1 MPEATTIGNTAPGS
15 NPDNVRPLTQEQERS
30 VITPEEKWSDEYAS
44 KIALAD
50 FQKMENYR
58 NMNHDWRFRN
68 ADELYAAWTGTKYWD
83 GTRVPRSS
91 LGIYVCFEQI
101 ESLLPNIVKAIFAS
115 YPPFDTTPEPGTSL
129 DESQQVENLLLHQL
143 ERIGNGMGN
152 SKIRVNVRETVRRT
166 LKSAFIYGN
175 GITELGWESYERERL
190 QFMVQRTPIMGKFN
204 HPQYGMIKT
213 PVGSKPRTV
222 VKKQTET
229 VNMPFA
235 KNIPIQDFY
244 IDQNCQSPLVQ
255 DARCSAVREL
265 VHIDELLKYEDNKAF
280 KLPLRT
286 ELYEWSKQ
294 KFSTMGDY
302 SKSATELMRSGTYW
316 PTMEGTADAA
326 GQRVEVI
333 RYVTPFRLVWLC
345 GRKRAILNIPNPYGF
360 INFFNLCYVDF
371 PNRFYG
377 FGVTDVAEGE
387 QRLITSIIN
396 ARVDELALAIHKPI
410 IKRKGATFSQSQL
423 RIRPGINWEVEN
435 PKEDIQTFEYGA
447 INQNAYVEVEAAE
460 RRLQKY
466 TGITDLAVQGGPT
479 PGGNSANRTATGVNV
494 QAGASG
500 TRMEYLVGTAESVY
514 LEPLLYGLHYLNQ
527 KFLDPQQALEIL
539 GPDGKTLQLDPTMI
553 KNADCRFKFMASERM
568 QSRTATL
575 NALPMLGQSLL
586 NPAFMGAL
594 GQINHKKLNVEFIGN
609 RIADAMNWRAQD
621 VFLPMTPQEIQALN
635 APPPADQL
643 KAKMQ
648 TERLDAHHQT
658 EQEKKAADLL
668 ESLLMHS
675 AEHASEED
683 EEEKAPVQ

>member
-1 MPEATTIGNTAPGS
+1 MAEATTVGNSDVVGTLS
-15 NPDNVRPLTQEQERS
+15 QEQQDT
-30 VITPEEKWSDEYAS
+30 VQTPDQRWSDEYAA

-129 DESQQVENLLLHQL
+129 VESQQVENLLLHQL

-152 SKIRVNVRETVRRT
+152 SQIRVGVRETVRRT

-175 GITELGWESYERERL
+175 GITELGWESYERQRQ
-190 QFMVQRTPIMGKFN
+190 QFMVQRTPISRTFN
-204 HPQYGMIKT
+204 HPQMGPVKT
-213 PVGSKPRTV
+213 VVGSKSRTV
-222 VKKQTET
+222 IKNVTET

-244 IDQNCQSPLVQ
+244 IDQNCQSPFVQ
-255 DARCSAVREL
+255 DARCAAVREL
-265 VHIDELLKYEDNKAF
+265 VHIDELLKYEDNKNF
-280 KLPLRT
+280 KLPSKS

-294 KFSTMGDY
+294 KWSTAGDY

-316 PTMEGTADAA
+316 PTTEGTADAA

-333 RYVTPFRLVWLC
+333 RYVTPYRLVWLC

-360 INFFNLCYVDF
+360 INFFNMCYVDF

-447 INQNAYVEVEAAE
+447 INQNAYIEVEAAE

-500 TRMEYLVGTAESVY
+500 TRMEYLVGTAESTY
-514 LEPLLYGLHYLNQ
+514 LEPMLYGLQYLNQ
-527 KFLDPQQALEIL
+527 KFLDPQQVLEIL
-539 GPDGKTLQLDPTMI
+539 GPDGKALQLDPTAI
-553 KNADCRFKFMASERM
+553 KNAECRFKFMASERM

-575 NALPMLGQSLL
+575 NALPLLGQSLL
-586 NPAFMGAL
+586 NPAFGAEL
-594 GQINHKKLNVEFIGN
+594 AKNNNLKINYQFIGD
-609 RIADAMNWRAQD
+609 RIGDALNWRSADIFQ
-621 VFLPMTPQEIQALN
+621 PMTPQEIQAMN
-635 APPPADQL
+635 APPPGDVL
-643 KAKMQ
+643 KEKMQ

-658 EQEKKAADLL
+658 AQEKGAADLL
-668 ESLLMHS
+668 KNLLMHS
-675 AEHASEED
+675 AEHASTED
-683 EEEKAPVQ
+683 EEDKPTIQ

>member
-1 MPEATTIGNTAPGS
+1 MAQATTVGNTDIVGTLS
-15 NPDNVRPLTQEQERS
+15 QEQEQT
-30 VITPEEKWSDEYAS
+30 VITPDQKWSDEYAA

-58 NMNHDWRFRN
+58 NSNHDWRFRN

-101 ESLLPNIVKAIFAS
+101 ESLLPNIIKSIFAS
-115 YPPFDTTPEPGTSL
+115 DPPFDTTPEPGTSYA
-129 DESQQVENLLLHQL
+129 ESQQVENLLLHQL
-143 ERIGNGMGN
+143 ERIGNGLGN
-152 SKIRVNVRETVRRT
+152 SKIRVGVKETVRRT
-166 LKSAFIYGN
+166 LKSSFIYGN
-175 GITELGWESYERERL
+175 GITELGWESFERERQ
-190 QFMVQRTPIMGKFN
+190 QFMVQRTPVTRSFN
-204 HPQYGMIKT
+204 HPDFGEVKT
-213 PVGSKPRTV
+213 TVGSKPRTV
-222 VKKQTET
+222 IKNVKET

-255 DARCSAVREL
+255 DARCAAVREL
-265 VHIDELLKYEDNKAF
+265 VHIDELLKYEDDKNF
-280 KLPLRT
+280 KLPIKS

-294 KFSTMGDY
+294 KWSTMGDY

-316 PTMEGTADAA
+316 PTTEGTKDAA

-333 RYVTPFRLVWLC
+333 RYVTPYRLVWLC

-360 INFFNLCYVDF
+360 INFFNMCYVDF

-447 INQNAYVEVEAAE
+447 INQNAYIEVEAAE

-500 TRMEYLVGTAESVY
+500 TRMEYLVSTAESIY
-514 LEPLLYGLHYLNQ
+514 LEPMLYGLHYLNQ

-539 GPDGKTLQLDPTMI
+539 GPDGKALQLDPTMI
-553 KNADCRFKFMASERM
+553 KNSECRFKFMASERM

-575 NALPMLGQSLL
+575 NALPLLGQSLM
-586 NPAFMGAL
+586 NPAFGAEL
-594 GQINHKKLNVEFIGN
+594 AKNNQLKVNYQFIGN
-609 RIADAMNWRAQD
+609 RIADALNWRSND
-621 VFLPMTPQEIQALN
+621 VFTPMTPQEVQAMN
-635 APPPADQL
+635 APPPGDVL
-643 KAKMQ
+643 KKDMQ
-648 TERLDAHHQT
+648 TERLASH
-658 EQEKKAADLL
+658 ENVAQEKNASGLL
-668 ESLLMHS
+668 KELLMHS

-683 EEEKAPVQ
+683 EKEKPVVQ

>member
-1 MPEATTIGNTAPGS
+1 VSEDKVPAI
-15 NPDNVRPLTQEQERS
+15 TQEEKDK
-30 VITPEEKWSDEYAS
+30 VYTPDQRWSDDYAS

-58 NMNHDWRFRN
+58 SQNHDWRFRN
-68 ADELYAAWTGTKYWD
+68 ADELYSAWVGTKYWE

-115 YPPFDTTPEPGTSL
+115 YPPFDTSPEPNTSL
-129 DESQQVENLLLHQL
+129 AESQQVENLLLHQL
-143 ERIGNGMGN
+143 ERIGNGLGN
-152 SKIRVNVRETVRRT
+152 SKIRVGVKETVRRT
-166 LKSAFIYGN
+166 LKSAFVYGN

-190 QFMVQRTPIMGKFN
+190 QYLVQRTPVMGRFS
-204 HPQYGMIKT
+204 HPQFGLIKT
-213 PVGSKPRTV
+213 PVGSKPRTTI
-222 VKKQTET
+222 KKITEQ

-255 DARCSAVREL
+255 DARCAAVREL
-265 VHIDELLKYEDNKAF
+265 VHVDEILKYEGNKSF
-280 KLPLRT
+280 KLPTRQ
-286 ELYEWSKQ
+286 ELYEWSKE
-294 KFSTMGDY
+294 KWSTMGDY
-302 SKSATELMRSGTYW
+302 SKSSTELMRSGVYW

-326 GQRVEVI
+326 GQRVEII
-333 RYVTPFRLVWLC
+333 RYVTPYRLVWLC

-360 INFFNLCYVDF
+360 INFFNLCYVDY

-387 QRLITSIIN
+387 HRLIQSIIN

-500 TRMEYLVGTAESVY
+500 TRMEYLVGTAESTY
-514 LEPLLYGLHYLNQ
+514 LEPLIYGLHALNQ
-527 KFLDPQQALEIL
+527 KFLDPQQVLEIL
-539 GPDGKTLQLDPTMI
+539 GPDGKQLQLDPTMI
-553 KNADCRFKFMASERM
+553 KNAECRFKFMASERM
-568 QSRTATL
+568 GSKNNTLQGLQSV
-575 NALPMLGQSLL
+575 GQYLL
-586 NPAFMGAL
+586 NPGYMEAL
-594 GQINHKKLNVEFIGN
+594 AQINKVKLNVKFIGDK
-609 RIADAMNWRAQD
+609 IGDAMGWRDSDMFIPLTQA
-621 VFLPMTPQEIQALN
+621 EIQAQN
-635 APPPADQL
+635 QPSPADQL
-643 KAKMQ
+643 KLQMQ
-648 TERLDAHHQT
+648 RERMASIHDDHQ
-658 EQEKKAADLL
+658 EGKSADMLKELL
-668 ESLLMHS
+668 LHS
-675 AEHASEED
+675 AEHASEE
-683 EEEKAPVQ
+683 EEEAPVQ

>member
-1 MPEATTIGNTAPGS
+1 MAEPTTVGNTDVVGTLS
-15 NPDNVRPLTQEQERS
+15 REEETRVQTPDQ
-30 VITPEEKWSDEYAS
+30 KWSDEYAA

-101 ESLLPNIVKAIFAS
+101 ESLLPNIVKALFAS
-115 YPPFDTTPEPGTSL
+115 YPPFDTVPEPGTSL
-129 DESQQVENLLLHQL
+129 AEAQQVENLLLHQL
-143 ERIGNGMGN
+143 ERMGNGTGN

-190 QFMVQRTPIMGKFN
+190 QFMVQRAPITRQFS
-204 HPQYGMIKT
+204 HPDYGMIRST
-213 PVGSKPRTV
+213 VGNRPRTV
-222 VKKQTET
+222 IKRETET
-229 VNMPFA
+229 VNTSFA
-235 KNIPIQDFY
+235 KNVPIQDFY
-244 IDQNCQSPLVQ
+244 IDQNCQSPVVQ
-255 DARCSAVREL
+255 DARCCAVREL
-265 VHIDELLKYEDNKAF
+265 VHIDELLKYEGDKNF
-280 KLPLRT
+280 KLPLRS
-286 ELYEWSKQ
+286 ELYEWSKS

-302 SKSATELMRSGTYW
+302 SKSSTELMRSGTYW
-316 PTMEGTADAA
+316 PTMEGTKDAA
-326 GQRVEVI
+326 AQRVEVI
-333 RYVTPFRLVWLC
+333 RYVTPYRLVWLC

-447 INQNAYVEVEAAE
+447 INQNAYIEVEAAE

-466 TGITDLAVQGGPT
+466 TGITDLAALGT
-479 PGGNSANRTATGVNV
+479 PSSGGNSANRTATGVT
-494 QAGASG
+494 QQTTATG
-500 TRMEYLVGTAESVY
+500 TRMEYLVGTAESIY
-514 LEPLLYGLHYLNQ
+514 LEPMLQGLHFLNQ
-527 KFLDPQQALEIL
+527 KFLDPQQVLQIL
-539 GPDGKTLQLDPTMI
+539 GPDGQAIQLDPLTI
-553 KNADCRFKFMASERM
+553 KNSDCRFKFMASERM

-575 NALPMLGQSLL
+575 QALPILSQSLL
-586 NPAFMGAL
+586 NPAFMAAL
-594 GQINHKKLNVEFIGN
+594 AQTNQKKVNMEFIGN

-621 VFLPMTPQEIQALN
+621 VFMPLTPEDVQRMN
-635 APPPADQL
+635 APPPD
-643 KAKMQ
+643 KVMDDKMQ
-648 TERLDAHHQT
+648 DKRLLAHHQGI
-658 EQEKKAADLL
+658 QEKASADLL
-668 ESLLMHS
+668 KELLMHS
-675 AEHASEED
+675 AEKASED
-683 EEEKAPVQ
+683 EGEGEEKPAVQ

>member
-1 MPEATTIGNTAPGS
+1 VSEEKIHAI
-15 NPDNVRPLTQEQERS
+15 TQEEKEQ
-30 VITPEEKWSDEYAS
+30 VLTPAEKWSDDYAG

-58 NMNHDWRFRN
+58 SQNHDWRFRN
-68 ADELYAAWTGTKYWD
+68 ADELYAAWVGTKYWE

-115 YPPFDTTPEPGTSL
+115 YPPFDTSPEPTTSL
-129 DESQQVENLLLHQL
+129 EEATQVQSLLLHQL
-143 ERIGNGMGN
+143 ERIGNGLGN
-152 SKIRVNVRETVRRT
+152 SKIRTDVKETVRRT
-166 LKSAFIYGN
+166 LKSAFVYGN

-190 QFMVQRTPIMGKFN
+190 QFMVQRTPVTRQFN
-204 HPQYGMIKT
+204 HPQYGLIKHV
-213 PVGSKPRTV
+213 VGSKPRTV
-222 VKKQTET
+222 IKPIKES

-255 DARCSAVREL
+255 DARCAAVREL
-265 VHIDELLKYEDNKAF
+265 VHVDEILKYEDNKAF
-280 KLPLRT
+280 KLPLKQ
-286 ELYEWSKQ
+286 ELYEWSKE
-294 KFSTMGDY
+294 KWSTMGDY
-302 SKSATELMRSGTYW
+302 SKSTGELMRSGVYW
-316 PTMEGTADAA
+316 PVTEGTADAA
-326 GQRVEVI
+326 GQRVEII
-333 RYVTPFRLVWLC
+333 RYVTPYRLVWLC

-360 INFFNLCYVDF
+360 INFFNMCYVDY

-387 QRLITSIIN
+387 HRLIQSIIN

-447 INQNAYVEVEAAE
+447 INQNAYIEVEAAE

-479 PGGNSANRTATGVNV
+479 AGGNSANRTATGVNV

-500 TRMEYLVGTAESVY
+500 TRMEYLVGTAESTY
-514 LEPLLYGLHYLNQ
+514 LEPMIYALHALNQ
-527 KFLDPQQALEIL
+527 KFLDPQQALDIL
-539 GPDGKTLQLDPTMI
+539 GPDGKLLQLDPTMI
-553 KNADCRFKFMASERM
+553 KNAECKFKFMASERM
-568 QSRTATL
+568 ASKNNTLQGLQSV
-575 NALPMLGQSLL
+575 GQYLL
-586 NPAFMGAL
+586 NPGFMQAL
-594 GQINHKKLNVEFIGN
+594 AAVNKVKLNVKFIGDK
-609 RIADAMNWRAQD
+609 IGDAMGWRD
-621 VFLPMTPQEIQALN
+621 SDMFIPMTPQEIQAQN
-635 APPPADQL
+635 QPSPADQL
-643 KAKMQ
+643 KLQMQ
-648 TERLDAHHQT
+648 RERMAAIHDDHQ
-658 EQEKKAADLL
+658 EGKAADMMND
-668 ESLLMHS
+668 LLMHS

-683 EEEKAPVQ
+683 EEPTVQ

>member
-1 MPEATTIGNTAPGS
+1 MSEQTIHAI
-15 NPDNVRPLTQEQERS
+15 TQEEKEK
-30 VITPEEKWSDEYAS
+30 VIAPSEKWSDDYAG

-58 NMNHDWRFRN
+58 TQNHDWRFRN
-68 ADELYAAWTGTKYWD
+68 ADELYAAWVGTKYWE

-115 YPPFDTTPEPGTSL
+115 YPPFDTSPEPNTSYA
-129 DESQQVENLLLHQL
+129 ESQQVENLLLHQL
-143 ERIGNGMGN
+143 ERIGNGLGN
-152 SKIRVNVRETVRRT
+152 SKIRVGVRETVRRT
-166 LKSAFIYGN
+166 LKSAFVYGN

-190 QFMVQRTPIMGKFN
+190 QFMVQRTPVTRQFN
-204 HPQYGMIKT
+204 HPQYGLIKHV
-213 PVGSKPRTV
+213 VGNKPRTV
-222 VKKQTET
+222 VKPVTEQ

-235 KNIPIQDFY
+235 RNIPIQDFY

-255 DARCSAVREL
+255 DARCAAVREL
-265 VHIDELLKYEDNKAF
+265 VHVDEILKYEDNKNF
-280 KLPLRT
+280 KLPTRQ
-286 ELYEWSKQ
+286 ELYEMSRQ
-294 KFSTMGDY
+294 KSSTMGDY
-302 SKSATELMRSGTYW
+302 SKSATELMRSGVYW

-326 GQRVEVI
+326 GQRVEII
-333 RYVTPFRLVWLC
+333 RYVTPYRLVWLC

-360 INFFNLCYVDF
+360 INFFNMCYVDY

-387 QRLITSIIN
+387 HRLIQSIIN

-500 TRMEYLVGTAESVY
+500 ARMEYLVGTAESTY
-514 LEPLLYGLHYLNQ
+514 LEPMIYGLHALNQ

-539 GPDGKTLQLDPTMI
+539 GPDGKQLQLDPTAI
-553 KNADCRFKFMASERM
+553 KNAECRFKFMASERM
-568 QSRTATL
+568 QSKNDTL
-575 NALPMLGQSLL
+575 QGLQSVGQFLL
-586 NPAFMGAL
+586 NPAFMQAL
-594 GQINHKKLNVEFIGN
+594 ASINKVKLNVQFIGGK
-609 RIADAMNWRAQD
+609 IGSSMNWRDSDMFIPLTQ
-621 VFLPMTPQEIQALN
+621 QEIQAQN
-635 APPPADQL
+635 APPPTDQL
-643 KAKMQ
+643 KSAMQ
-648 TERLDAHHQT
+648 DRRMAAIHDDHQ
-658 EQEKKAADLL
+658 EGKAADLL
-668 ESLLMHS
+668 KELLMHS